1 MTNWRPC
8 LSVTTKLV
16 ELNSPGSQS
25 DSELY
30 VKTTLLIA
38 RIPRW
43 HTGQNSTDRW
53 SNKECSMWKIVHI
66 CTSKKSTYLYTA
78 QVHLS
83 LEKSCCGKPWVPL
96 CASQKTFI
104 LLNGL
109 VTACIYKSQQTGRAF
124 CKINNVHLFADL
136 VQIQVQKKHCQ
147 RHKGLWFGWFWHY
160 LRQKRQ
166 RMLTLTPTLKITKNH
181 QQQYHINTNIYIN
194 KMACTI
200 CTYLISSV
208 TRVTSFKSQHYQWL
222 SEW

>member
-43 HTGQNSTDRW
+43 HTGQNSTDSW
-53 SNKECSMWKIVHI
+53 SNKECSMWTIVHI

-136 VQIQVQKKHCQ
+136 VQIQVQKNIA
-147 RHKGLWFGWFWHY
+147 KGTRAYGLGGFDIIYVKNDKECWH
-160 LRQKRQ
+160 
-166 RMLTLTPTLKITKNH
+166 
-181 QQQYHINTNIYIN
+181 
-194 KMACTI
+194 
-200 CTYLISSV
+200 
-208 TRVTSFKSQHYQWL
+208 
-222 SEW
+222 